1 MNKIVPGIINR
12 RYLRVKAFQA
22 IYGQQIESTD
32 YGVGRTNMLKGIDHI
47 YDLYLYL
54 LQLAVEI
61 HHRAELNI
69 ELNKNKRIKTP
80 EDDAPNLKFVNNK
93 VLLILRENKQFQK
106 EVNAHKIDWGIESE
120 NIKKL
125 WRKVRDSNMYKT
137 YMDGETQTFDED
149 QNFVIKIFKKHIA
162 EFENLHDYLEDVS
175 IYWQDDLGFLIVNVF
190 QTIQNIKEDTTPE
203 DPVLFPLYKNKE
215 DELKFVTDLY
225 RKTLINSDELNKTID
240 RFTINWDLDRIAKLD
255 TILMKM
261 ALCEMIY
268 FPSIP
273 LKVTINEYIDLARE
287 YSTPKSAKFVNGVL
301 DTMSQTLKK
310 EGVVVKSGRGLL
322 N

>member
-22 IYGQQIESTD
+22 IYGQQVESTD
-32 YGVGRTNMLKGIDHI
+32 YGAGRKNMLKGIEHI

-54 LQLAVEI
+54 MQLAVEI

-69 ELNKNKRIKTP
+69 ELNKNKQIKTA
-80 EDDAPNLKFVNNK
+80 EDDSPNLKFVNNK
-93 VLLILRENKQFQK
+93 VLLILRENRQFQK
-106 EVNAHKIDWGIESE
+106 EVKEHKIDWGIESE

-125 WRKVRDSNMYKT
+125 WRKVRDSNMYAT
-137 YMDGETQTFDED
+137 YMEGSTQTFDED

-162 EFENLHDYLEDVS
+162 EFEILHEYLEDVS

-190 QTIQNIKEDTTPE
+190 QTIQNLKEDTTH
-203 DPVLFPLYKNKE
+203 DDKILFPLHKDKE
-215 DELKFVTDLY
+215 DEIKFVTDLY
-225 RKTLINSDELNKTID
+225 RKTLINGDELNKTID

-301 DTMSQTLKK
+301 DNMSQTLKK

>member
-1 MNKIVPGIINR
+1 MNKIIPGIINR

-22 IYGQQIESTD
+22 IYALQTESSDVET
-32 YGVGRTNMLKGIDHI
+32 GFKNMHKGIVHI

-69 ELNKNKRIKTP
+69 ELNKNKKIKSP
-80 EDDAPNLKFVNNK
+80 EDDSPNLKFVNNK
-93 VLLILRENKQFQK
+93 VLLILRENKEFEKAVQS
-106 EVNAHKIDWGIESE
+106 HKIDWGHESE

-125 WRKVRDSNMYKT
+125 WRKVRDSQMYRT
-137 YMDGETQTFDED
+137 YMEGSSQSFEED
-149 QNFVIKIFKKHIA
+149 QSFVVKIFKKHVADFDI
-162 EFENLHDYLEDVS
+162 LHDYLEDVS

-190 QTIQNIKEDTTPE
+190 QTIQNLKEDTSPE
-203 DPVLFPLYKNKE
+203 DKILFPLHKDKE
-215 DELKFVTDLY
+215 DELKFVSDLY
-225 RKTLINSDELNKTID
+225 RKTMLNSSELNETID
-240 RFTINWDLDRIAKLD
+240 RFTHNWDLDRIAKLD

-261 ALCEMIY
+261 ALCEMLY
-268 FPSIP
+268 LPSVP
-273 LKVTINEYIDLARE
+273 LKVTINEYIELARE

-301 DTMSQTLKK
+301 DKMSQTLEE
-310 EGVVVKSGRGLL
+310 EGRIVKSGRGLF

>member
-22 IYGQQIESTD
+22 IYGQQVESTD
-32 YGVGRTNMLKGIDHI
+32 YGAGRKNMLKGIEHI

-54 LQLAVEI
+54 MQLAVEI

-69 ELNKNKRIKTP
+69 ELNKNKQIKTA
-80 EDDAPNLKFVNNK
+80 EDDSPNLKFVNNK
-93 VLLILRENKQFQK
+93 VLLILRENRQFQK
-106 EVNAHKIDWGIESE
+106 EVKEHKIDWGIESE

-125 WRKVRDSNMYKT
+125 WRKVRDSNMYAT
-137 YMDGETQTFDED
+137 YMEGSTQTFDED

-162 EFENLHDYLEDVS
+162 EFEILHEYLEDVS

-190 QTIQNIKEDTTPE
+190 QTIQNLKEDTTP
-203 DPVLFPLYKNKE
+203 DDKILFPLHKDKE

-225 RKTLINSDELNKTID
+225 RKTLINSDELDKTID

-301 DTMSQTLKK
+301 DNMSQTLKK